1 MTITY
6 FPFDEGAG
14 SSVRETQWSQM
25 ARYWRGDGVLP
36 DQGSIDGVLEVL
48 GNGSTLSVDVSAGS
62 AWIQGH
68 FLSSDSTI
76 NKVLTPVSTAGNSRI
91 DIVAARLD
99 WLENNIDIVVIEGTE
114 GITPTPPTL
123 QKNFGSRWEIPLA
136 QATISYGATTGSE
149 LDIVDLR
156 VPSLNDDFRPVGQL
170 AQLSN
175 PVFSSSSSYQ
185 KFFWGQVTIDNAAVT
200 DLVNDRIIAKRPGLY
215 LASFRFRM
223 TVENVINVIVRNDD
237 PAVANLLARGEGM
250 KEGEVTWIGNLN
262 QGDTVSAY
270 IYNNTGADVT
280 WTRTNDYTPSL
291 TLMWLGESAGITT
304 GITATKAEEV

>member
-1 MTITY
+1 MATTF
-6 FPFDEGAG
+6 FPFDEGTGA
-14 SSVRETQWSQM
+14 SVREAQWSQM
-25 ARYWRGDGVLP
+25 ARYWRGDGILP
-36 DQGSIDGVLEVL
+36 DQNSINGVLKVY
-48 GNGSTLSVDVSAGS
+48 GNPSTLSVDVAAGS

-68 FLSSDSTI
+68 FFNSDSVV
-76 NKVLTPVSTAGNSRI
+76 NKVLTPVQTSGNSRI
-91 DIVAARLD
+91 DIVALRLD
-99 WLENNIDIVVIEGTE
+99 WLENNIDVVVVEGTE

-123 QKNFGSRWEIPLA
+123 QQNFGSRWEIPLA
-136 QATISYGATTGSE
+136 QVTITYDATIGDG
-149 LDIVDLR
+149 LNIVDLR

-185 KFFWGQVTIDNAAVT
+185 KFFWGQTTIDNAMMT
-200 DLVNDRIIAKRPGLY
+200 DLVNDRIIAKKAGLY

-250 KEGEVTWIGNLN
+250 KEGEITWIGNLN

-270 IYNNTGADVT
+270 IYNNTGSDVT

-304 GITATKAEEV
+304 GIMSTKA